1 MKLKNATLIAL
12 IGTVLSLIERL
23 IIVVKYIVILG
34 SSVDN
39 MRMILGILFLI
50 GLIIFFI
57 VLYSKQLKE
66 DTETI
71 NQSLI
76 TSSYSSDQQKSS
88 SAFSEYMSFKRMI
101 SLTIVPI
108 IYVLGIIAIVAIS
121 SALIY
126 SGIVDEGAEHL
137 VLEGFGL
144 LTIGNI
150 LWRLTCEGWTS
161 LIRMASLFFMKE
173 KNYDRKV

>member
-1 MKLKNATLIAL
+1 MKMKHAILIAL
-12 IGTVLSLIERL
+12 IGTVLSLIEKV
-23 IIVVKYIVILG
+23 IIVIKYVVILG

-39 MRMILGILFLI
+39 MRMVLGIFFLI
-50 GLIIFFI
+50 GLLIFFS
-57 VLYSKQLKE
+57 VLYSKQIKE
-66 DTETI
+66 DPKNI
-71 NQSLI
+71 NQSPVI
-76 TSSYSSDQQKSS
+76 SPNSAEQQKSS
-88 SAFSEYMSFKRMI
+88 SVFAEYMSFKRMI
-101 SLTIVPI
+101 SLTVVPI

>member
-1 MKLKNATLIAL
+1 MIMKMKNAILIAL

-23 IIVVKYIVILG
+23 IIVIKYVVILG

-50 GLIIFFI
+50 GLTIFFI

-66 DTETI
+66 DPETI

-76 TSSYSSDQQKSS
+76 NSTYSSGQQKSS

-101 SLTIVPI
+101 SLTIIPI
-108 IYVLGIIAIVAIS
+108 LYMLGTIAIVVIS

-144 LTIGNI
+144 LTIGNV
-150 LWRLTCEGWTS
+150 LWRLVCEGWAS
-161 LIRMASLFFMKE
+161 LIRVVSISFNSE
-173 KNYDRKV
+173 KKWGE

>member
-23 IIVVKYIVILG
+23 IIVVKYVVILG

-108 IYVLGIIAIVAIS
+108 IYVIGTIAIVVMS
-121 SALIY
+121 SVLIY
-126 SGIVDEGAEHL
+126 RGIVDEGAEHL
-137 VLEGFGL
+137 ILEGFGF
-144 LTIGNI
+144 LTIGNV
-150 LWRLTCEGWTS
+150 LWRLVCEGWAS
-161 LIRMASLFFMKE
+161 LIRVVTLSFNSE
-173 KNYDRKV
+173 KKCE